1 MSVPWLDGTL
11 TTMALCWRLDRADGV
26 SIGFTAHDRDLT
38 IGGVV
43 YRSSP
48 GMVPSAI
55 RQSDG
60 FDVDTLDVEGALTH
74 DAITADD
81 LAAGR
86 WDGAALTLFA
96 VDWAA
101 PSDPLVMARGEI
113 GDVSIRDSLDGGGA
127 FTAELRGPTAL
138 LERPVV
144 ERTSPDCRAQLGD
157 RRCRVDLAARTRIA
171 RIASAEDEVLTLD
184 VAEPSANAYG
194 YGRLRWL
201 DGDNAGLS
209 AAILSSIG
217 AAVTLRD
224 PPPFAIAEG
233 ARVELLEGC
242 DRLLATCRTRF
253 ANAANF
259 RGEPYLPGID
269 LLTRYGSD

>member
-1 MSVPWLDGTL
+1 VSVAWLAGAL

-26 SIGFTAHDRDLT
+26 TIGFTAHDRDLT
-38 IGGVV
+38 IDGIV

-48 GMVPSAI
+48 GMVSSAI
-55 RQSDG
+55 HQSDG
-60 FDVDTLDVEGALTH
+60 FDVDTLDLEGALTH

-96 VDWAA
+96 TDWT
-101 PSDPLVMARGEI
+101 DRTETLVIARGEI
-113 GDVSIRDSLDGGGA
+113 GDVSIRDEA

-144 ERTSPDCRAQLGD
+144 ERTSPDCRASLGD
-157 RRCRVDLAARTRIA
+157 RRCRIDLAARTRFA
-171 RIASAEDEVLTLD
+171 LLVSVADEVLTLD
-184 VAEPSANAYG
+184 AAEPSANAYG

-201 DGDNAGLS
+201 DGANAAL
-209 AAILSSIG
+209 AVPILSSAG
-217 AAVTLRD
+217 TTVTLRD
-224 PPPFAIAEG
+224 PPAFAIEPG

-242 DRLLATCRTRF
+242 DRLFATCRTRF

-269 LLTRYGSD
+269 LLTRYGTD

>member
-1 MSVPWLDGTL
+1 MSVAWLDGAL

-43 YRSSP
+43 YRASP

-81 LAAGR
+81 LTTGR

-96 VDWAA
+96 TDWT
-101 PSDPLVMARGEI
+101 DPAETLIIARGEI
-113 GDVSIRDSLDGGGA
+113 GDVSIRDAA

-144 ERTSPDCRAQLGD
+144 EQTSPDCRAQLGD
-157 RRCRVDLAARTRIA
+157 RRCRVDLAARTRFA
-171 RIASAEDEVLTLD
+171 RIVSVAEEVLTLD
-184 VAEPSANAYG
+184 TVEPSANAYA

-201 DGDNAGLS
+201 DRDNAGLS
-209 AAILSSIG
+209 AALLSSAG
-217 AAVTLRD
+217 STVTLRD
-224 PPPFAIAEG
+224 PAPFAIAPG
-233 ARVELLEGC
+233 TLVELLEGC

-269 LLTRYGSD
+269 LLTRYGTD